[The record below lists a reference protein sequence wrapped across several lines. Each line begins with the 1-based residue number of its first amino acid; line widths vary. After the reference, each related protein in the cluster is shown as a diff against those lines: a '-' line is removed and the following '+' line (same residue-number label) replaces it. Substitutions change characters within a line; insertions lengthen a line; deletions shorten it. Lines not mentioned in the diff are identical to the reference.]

1 MSLIADAFEAL
12 LRDHCTPAWVRQV
25 EAGQSPQA
33 LWDRIAGSGFLDLL
47 VPEPSGGAGQPL
59 AELHPLLLAC
69 GRHAVPLPV
78 GQTVAARA
86 LAGTGLVG
94 TGLLGTAAQV
104 GPLEGPLTLAAQ
116 LHRAAAGMLRC
127 ALVPFGQVCSQVL
140 ACDDQGWVLLDALRA
155 RRTGTGV
162 AGSLM
167 AWLEWS
173 GDGVLA
179 QGTEDLRVTLESWG
193 AAIHAALIAGALG
206 RVFEMTLAHCNVRE
220 QFGRPLG
227 RFQAVQHQLAVMA
240 EQVAAASIAAEAAFQ
255 GIHPAAGTPTDP
267 VQGELQGEGLA
278 AAPAPGIWPAAL
290 AKARASEAAA
300 EVAAIAHALHGAIGI
315 TAEYDL
321 QLHTRRLHEWR
332 TAHGSEDHWHRRLGQ
347 AVLAQP
353 GPLSRFVQAA

>member
-1 MSLIADAFEAL
+1 MSLIADAFEDL

-25 EAGQSPQA
+25 EAGQSSQA
-33 LWDRIAGSGFLDLL
+33 LWDRIADAGFLDLL
-47 VPEPSGGAGQPL
+47 VPESWGGAGQPL

-78 GQTVAARA
+78 GQTVAART
-86 LAGTGLVG
+86 LLGP
-94 TGLLGTAAQV
+94 GLLRTGAQ
-104 GPLEGPLTLAAQ
+104 GGLLEGPLTLAAH
-116 LHRAAAGMLRC
+116 LHRGAAGTLRC

-140 ACDDQGWVLLDALRA
+140 ACDSQGWLLLDAARA
-155 RRTGTGV
+155 QRISTGV
-162 AGSLM
+162 TGSLT
-167 AWLEWS
+167 ASFEWG

-179 QGTEDLRVTLESWG
+179 QGPESLQVAVESWA
-193 AAIHAALIAGALG
+193 AAIHAGLIAGALG

-255 GIHPAAGTPTDP
+255 VIHAATRTQADE
-267 VQGELQGEGLA
+267 VQDQPQGEGAA
-278 AAPAPGIWPAAL
+278 AAPGPGTWPAAL

-321 QLHTRRLHEWR
+321 QLYTRRLHEWR
-332 TAHGSEDHWHRRLGQ
+332 TAHGSEDHWHRRLGL

-353 GPLSRFVQAA
+353 GPLSGFVQGA